1 MKRTFILVMIII
13 MSLSL
18 FACDD
23 GNTSENN
30 NSSAAESEESLQQ
43 SEPELTVP
51 VFNGVP
57 LSDYTIVYA
66 ETNDSAKFRT
76 AAYFLRDSFNELYGI
91 ELKVISDSIPGPEAE
106 IIVGSSSKRACDDSV
121 KVAAGYGDY
130 TVEIKGTKVMISAK
144 YASGSYQG
152 VKAFLK
158 MLEEAKSF
166 EFGEQSF
173 SGSGKVLKVAC
184 VGDSITQG
192 INSSKP
198 TEYTYPCFLQEM
210 LGLDY
215 YVLNAGLSGLSI
227 CKNDDLAYARHPAFM
242 QAKVLDPDIVIFALG
257 TNDANP
263 KIDKYPYK
271 DWNDPNHDRAAEFL
285 VSTRELLNTFKQL
298 NGDVQI
304 YLVYPASLF
313 VVGDDHWRAEPWT
326 ENIVTYVRPLLEQI
340 ADEYQLP
347 TVDLFDWSKENS
359 SVFVDGLHP
368 YDQSYKTLAEYI
380 YDNIKDTVKR
390 PE

>member
-1 MKRTFILVMIII
+1 MLLISAFLISLASCDTEPD
-13 MSLSL
+13 MS
-18 FACDD
+18 
-23 GNTSENN
+23 
-30 NSSAAESEESLQQ
+30 NSSDTEISDVSVSSDD

-51 VFNGVP
+51 VINGTA

-66 ETNDSAKFRT
+66 ETKDSAKFRT
-76 AAYFLRDSFNELYGI
+76 AANFLRDGIKELYGI
-91 ELKVISDSIPGPEAE
+91 ELRVMSGDLPGPAAE
-106 IIVGSSSKRACDDSV
+106 IIVGSAPKRACDDSV

-130 TVEIKGTKVMISAK
+130 TVEIKDTKVMIASK

-152 VKAFLK
+152 VKALLK
-158 MLEEAKSF
+158 MLGEAETL
-166 EFGEQSF
+166 EFGDQSF
-173 SGSGKVLKVAC
+173 SGTGKVLKVAC

-198 TEYTYPCFLQEM
+198 NEYTYPCFLQEM

-215 YVLNAGLSGLSI
+215 YVLNAGVSGLSI
-227 CKNDDLAYARHPAFM
+227 CKNDDLAYAKNSAFM

-263 KIDKYPYK
+263 KIEKYPYK
-271 DWNDPNHDRAAEFL
+271 AWNDPNHDRAAEFL
-285 VSTRELLNTFKQL
+285 VSTRELLDTFKQL

-326 ENIVTYVRPLLEQI
+326 ENIVTHVRPLLEQI
-340 ADEYQLP
+340 VEEYQLP

-368 YDQSYKTLAEYI
+368 YDQSYKTLAQYI
-380 YDNIKDTVKR
+380 YDNIKDTVKQ

>member
-1 MKRTFILVMIII
+1 MKKILIIVMITLL
-13 MSLSL
+13 SLSL
-18 FACDD
+18 FAC
-23 GNTSENN
+23 GGSNVSENSDP
-30 NSSAAESEESLQQ
+30 SSAESNESSQQ

-51 VFNGVP
+51 VINGTA

-66 ETNDSAKFRT
+66 DTNETAKFRT
-76 AAYFLRDSFNELYGI
+76 AANVLRDTLKELYGV
-91 ELKVISDSIPGPEAE
+91 ELKVISDSIPGSDAE
-106 IIVGSSSKRACDDSV
+106 IIVGVSKRPCDNELQ
-121 KVAAGYGDY
+121 VAAGYGDY
-130 TVEIKGTKVMISAK
+130 TVAIEGTKVMIASK

-158 MLEEAKSF
+158 MLDEA
-166 EFGEQSF
+166 ETLELGDQSF
-173 SGSGKVLKVAC
+173 SGTGKVLKVAC

-198 TEYTYPCFLQEM
+198 NEYTYPCFLQEM

-215 YVLNAGLSGLSI
+215 YVLNAGVSGLSI
-227 CKNDDLAYARHPAFM
+227 CKNDDLAYAKNAAYM

-263 KIDKYPYK
+263 KIEKYPYK
-271 DWNDPNHDRAAEFL
+271 DWKDPNHDRAAEFL

-298 NGDVQI
+298 NSDVQI

-340 ADEYQLP
+340 VDEYDLP
-347 TVDLFDWSKENS
+347 TVDLFDWSKEHKD
-359 SVFVDGLHP
+359 VFVDGLHP

-380 YDNIKDTVKR
+380 YENIKDTIKQ
-390 PE
+390 PQ